1 MFYPETNA
9 WQGQTW
15 KWWGLSGAEANGHGI
30 VVHHIHL
37 AMTDQQ
43 LNGKNGK
50 YIFNE
55 EGICLG

>member
-43 LNGKNGK
+43 LNGKTWQVH
-50 YIFNE
+50 FQ
-55 EGICLG
+55 